1 MATIKSYT
9 DINQSRKLAKILPIK
24 SADMYYSKYDT
35 IHANTLY
42 CSCDNQDFSIR
53 EYIPCWSLATLLD
66 LLESEINSEDGTTY
80 QLNIE
85 KDGTLWYIWYSEP
98 YDETDP
104 IEIESTEEL
113 IDACYEMIL
122 KLNELNLL

>member
-1 MATIKSYT
+1 MATN
-9 DINQSRKLAKILPIK
+9 INNKCKAFTSLEQSKKLAEILPFE
-24 SADMYYSKYDT
+24 SADMCYPLPYENGDKPLLEQGGFGST
-35 IHANTLY
+35 
-42 CSCDNQDFSIR
+42 
-53 EYIPCWSLATLLD
+53 PCWSLSALFD

-104 IEIESTEEL
+104 IGIESTEYL
-113 IDACYEMIL
+113 VDACVEMIL